1 MPPVGGAIRPYNGA
15 VDHRSPPTVAD
26 AAIPASPRPRPPIWL
41 LVAMI
46 AVGPFTMQILVPSLP
61 TLGREFAV
69 STTAVQLTV
78 TLYLIAVGAGQLIY
92 GPLSDRFGRRPLL
105 MGGLALYVIASLAAA
120 ASGTIGWLVVAR
132 VLQAVGACAGVV
144 IARAVIR
151 DVWKGPEAASVLGYV
166 TMGMTIAPMLAPLL
180 GSLLDETV
188 GWRYAMVACLA
199 FGLPLALVAWK
210 RLPETLPAP
219 QPLPGLF
226 AMAKAYRTLWSYPV
240 FRAYIAL
247 TACATG
253 VFFAFLGGAPYVVV
267 QGMGYSPVTFA
278 LGFAI
283 ISIFF
288 ALGNWLAGALSK
300 PLGILRMLGVGT
312 VLTVLGSISA
322 LAMQV
327 ALPPHILVFFVPM
340 SIVAIG
346 NGMTQPNAIAGAL
359 SVRPQLAGTASA
371 LVGATQM
378 GFGALMTF
386 VVGLVEHGAG
396 LGTCITMA
404 ATGSACWLALRGA
417 KRSGA

>member
-1 MPPVGGAIRPYNGA
+1 
-15 VDHRSPPTVAD
+15 
-26 AAIPASPRPRPPIWL
+26 
-41 LVAMI
+41 MI

-69 STTAVQLTV
+69 STTAVQMTV

-105 MGGLALYVIASLAAA
+105 MGGLALYAVASLAAA
-120 ASGTIGWLVVAR
+120 GSGTIGWLVVAR
-132 VLQAVGACAGVV
+132 ILQAVGACAGVV

-180 GSLLDETV
+180 GSLLDETI
-188 GWRYAMVACLA
+188 GWRFGMVACLA

-219 QPLPGLF
+219 QPLPGFF
-226 AMAKAYRTLWSYPV
+226 AMVRAYRTLWSYPA
-240 FRAYIAL
+240 FRAYSAL

-267 QGMGYSPVTFA
+267 QGMGYSPVAFA
-278 LGFAI
+278 VGFAA

-288 ALGNWLAGALSK
+288 ALGNWLAGRLSRR
-300 PLGILRMLGVGT
+300 LGILRMLGVGT
-312 VLTVLGSISA
+312 LITVAGSLAA
-322 LAMQV
+322 LAMQI

-340 SIVAIG
+340 SAVAIG

-371 LVGATQM
+371 LVGASQM

-386 VVGLVEHGAG
+386 VVGLVEFGAG
-396 LGTCITMA
+396 LGTSITMA

-417 KRSGA
+417 RRSAG